1 MTLPDG
7 VWVPTR
13 RTTVPSPEQAERA
26 RRLAEWHDVW
36 VAKWA
41 DQAGFRPGEHPKQGS
56 DYNLHHVLLDAP
68 PEAQREFYERADEIM
83 GVERPAGE

>member
-13 RTTVPSPEQAERA
+13 RTTVPSPERAERA
-26 RRLAEWHDVW
+26 RRLAEWHDEW

-41 DQAGFRPGEHPKQGS
+41 DRAGFRPGEHPKQDS

-83 GVERPAGE
+83 GVRRPVGE